1 MLGTSRMKSTGL
13 WICWLLRYVVDA
25 HVYSSNAKCQHFAIS
40 TFARV
45 EKRPSGGQA
54 RQLQVRLCKLVVNKK
69 GSWTFMSERRYLIE
83 LHLAL

>member
-1 MLGTSRMKSTGL
+1 MAN
-13 WICWLLRYVVDA
+13 WQ
-25 HVYSSNAKCQHFAIS
+25 NAKWQYIAIS

-45 EKRPSGGQA
+45 GKTPSGGQA
-54 RQLQVRLCKLVVNKK
+54 PQLQVRLCKLVVNKK